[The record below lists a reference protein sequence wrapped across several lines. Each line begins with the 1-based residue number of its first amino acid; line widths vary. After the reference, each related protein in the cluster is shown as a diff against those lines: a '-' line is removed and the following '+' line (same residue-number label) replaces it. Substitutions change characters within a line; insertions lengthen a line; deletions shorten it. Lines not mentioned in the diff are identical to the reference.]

1 MLAMSKTAQ
10 LGENAFVAES
20 AEFLELDGERLE
32 GQVAKSGAEDGGK
45 NYPRADAKQLA
56 ADEHKIIQQVSQTAQ
71 QTWDALQSH
80 FTGFAARLVPIAAIW
95 DPQAK
100 VNTISDIA
108 VNAQAQMTGVLR
120 GFQNQSAIV
129 VPRWRNAKQEYQNF
143 RTQHERTGSPEYKT
157 IPAMIAWFVAIM
169 GIECI
174 LNASL
179 LWELTGIL
187 TAVAQIMLIS
197 SVNVVIFAAGVG
209 LPCRFLHLRYK
220 TPLKR
225 KLTLAWSTVV
235 VLIFVAAAITFNFG
249 VGHYRDSLV
258 EAKAQ
263 GEQLANFDWDNI
275 GEETSTFIDFTKQAM
290 TSLLE
295 SPFAI
300 ESVLSVLLII
310 VGLGFFSFA
319 AYKWYSMF
327 GVVHGYRPRHIE
339 LEAAHR
345 EYVRLVEDTRS
356 NLTAHRDR
364 AIALAKDERVQ
375 IIKLQR
381 ERADLVGRGA
391 NLQAQYRV
399 WVEVLGNMKTRL
411 IAVYRRHNEQSRT
424 DSPPKHFDEPVE
436 PISDEFLTPPEF
448 NAPTFQNMDAVIEA
462 VQESVNNIN
471 QAASKIFNEFESS
484 ASDALDENTQ

>member
-1 MLAMSKTAQ
+1 MSKTAQ
-10 LGENAFVAES
+10 LGENAFVAEN
-20 AEFLELDGERLE
+20 EVFLELDGERLE
-32 GQVAKSGAEDGGK
+32 GQIAKSGAEDGGK
-45 NYPRADAKQLA
+45 NYPRADATQLA
-56 ADEHKIIQQVSQTAQ
+56 ADERRIIQKVSQTAQ

-80 FTGFAARLVPIAAIW
+80 FTGFAARLTPIAANW

-108 VNAQAQMTGVLR
+108 VNAKSQMTDALR

-129 VPRWRNAKQEYQNF
+129 VPRWRNAKKEYENF
-143 RTQHERTGSPEYKT
+143 RAQHELTADPEYKT
-157 IPAMIAWFVAIM
+157 IPAMVAWFLAVM
-169 GIECI
+169 GVECI

-179 LWELTGIL
+179 LWELTGIV

-220 TPLKR
+220 TPTKR
-225 KLTLAWSTVV
+225 KLTLAWSAVV
-235 VLIFVAAAITFNFG
+235 VLIFVAFAITFNFG
-249 VGHYRDSLV
+249 VGHYRDALV

-310 VGLGFFSFA
+310 VGLGFFGFA
-319 AYKWYSMF
+319 AYKWYSML
-327 GVVHGYRPRHIE
+327 GVVHGYRPRHIA
-339 LEAAHR
+339 LKAAHG
-345 EYVRLVEDTRS
+345 EHVRLVEDTRN

-364 AIALAKDERVQ
+364 AIALAEDERVK
-375 IIKLQR
+375 ISNLQL
-381 ERADLVGRGA
+381 EHADLVSRAA

-399 WVEVLGNMKTRL
+399 WVEALGKMQAHL
-411 IAVYRRHNEQSRT
+411 IAEYRRHNEQSRT
-424 DSPPKHFDEPVE
+424 EKPPSYFDAPVE
-436 PISDEFLTPPEF
+436 SIGETLLTPPEF
-448 NAPTFQNMDAVIEA
+448 NAPAFQNTEMVVGA
-462 VQESVNNIN
+462 VQEAVNNIN
-471 QAASKIFNEFESS
+471 QAAAQIFTEFESG